1 MKRSRQ
7 QSHAQTNL
15 EAARIIAAD
24 TQKYGG
30 PQSLLVRWAGLW
42 LANHQT
48 EVSESGRAA
57 A

>member
-7 QSHAQTNL
+7 QSHAQTNF

-30 PQSLLVRWAGLW
+30 PQSLLARWARLW
-42 LANHQT
+42 LANHQA